1 MVENLIREFIRI
13 SIVTAAAHFIAYTLR
28 KYARK
33 QFLKI
38 LEDEKVEKEER

>member
-28 KYARK
+28 KYDRK
-33 QFLKI
+33 QLLKI
-38 LEDEKVEKEER
+38 LEEENEEER